1 MVIKMK
7 IDSYVDKIND
17 RLFELLKRTPAGLG
31 EAMMYSVFAGGKRL
45 RPCMLLSTLEMLG
58 GTVDETA
65 LDFACAIEMIHT
77 YSLIH
82 DDLPCMDNDDMRRG
96 KPSNHKFFGE
106 ATAVLAGDGLLSYA
120 FEIMLLASRADD
132 RSIEAMRE
140 IARGAGVFGMVEGQ
154 MADMNNEKNPSPN
167 EFIIEYIDKHK
178 TGALIS
184 AAVLAGARLAGV
196 RPAQASVADKE
207 KYQKAQTFSEL
218 YGLLF
223 QITDDILDVVGDEA
237 KVGKTLGKD
246 QKSNKLTYVALL
258 GLDGARALAQSTA
271 KAALDALEGFGKGA
285 EPLVELTKNTQ
296 CRAN

>member
-223 QITDDILDVVGDEA
+223 QITDDILDVAGDEA

>member
-154 MADMNNEKNPSPN
+154 MADMNNEKNPSPD

>member
-1 MVIKMK
+1 MK
-7 IDSYVDKIND
+7 IDSYVNSVND
-17 RLFELLKRTPAGLG
+17 RLFELLKRAPAGLG

-45 RPCMLLSTLEMLG
+45 RPCILLSTCEMLG

-120 FEIMLLASRADD
+120 FETMLCASRADETV
-132 RSIEAMRE
+132 IEAMRE

-154 MADMNNEKNPSPN
+154 MADMDNEKNPSPD
-167 EFIIEYIDKHK
+167 EFTIEYIDKHK

-184 AAVLAGARLAGV
+184 AAALAGARLAG
-196 RPAQASVADKE
+196 ACEE
-207 KYQKAQTFSEL
+207 KYQIIKAFSEL

-223 QITDDILDVVGDEA
+223 QITDDILDVAGDETI
-237 KVGKTLGKD
+237 VGKTLGKD
-246 QKSNKLTYVALL
+246 EKSSKLTYVALL
-258 GLDGARALAQSTA
+258 GLDGAKALAAETA
-271 KAALDALEGFGKGA
+271 KKALDALESFGESA
-285 EPLVELTKNTQ
+285 APLVELTKKTQ

>member
-1 MVIKMK
+1 MK

-17 RLFELLKRTPAGLG
+17 RLFELLKRAPAGLG

-45 RPCMLLSTLEMLG
+45 RPCILLSTLEMLG
-58 GTVDETA
+58 GAIDEAA

-96 KPSNHKFFGE
+96 KPSSHKFFGE

-120 FEIMLLASRADD
+120 FETMLLASRADD
-132 RSIEAMRE
+132 NVIAAMRE

-154 MADMNNEKNPSPN
+154 MADMDNEKNPSPD

-178 TGALIS
+178 TGSLIS
-184 AAVLAGARLAGV
+184 AAALAGARLAGAK
-196 RPAQASVADKE
+196 PAQARQAGTNED
-207 KYQKAQTFSEL
+207 KYQKVKAFSEF

-223 QITDDILDVVGDEA
+223 QITDDILDVAGDEA

-246 QKSNKLTYVALL
+246 EKSSKLTYVALL
-258 GLDGARALAQSTA
+258 GLDGARALAAKTA
-271 KAALDALEGFGKGA
+271 QAALDALGCFGEGA
-285 EPLVELTKNTQ
+285 EPLVELTKKTQ